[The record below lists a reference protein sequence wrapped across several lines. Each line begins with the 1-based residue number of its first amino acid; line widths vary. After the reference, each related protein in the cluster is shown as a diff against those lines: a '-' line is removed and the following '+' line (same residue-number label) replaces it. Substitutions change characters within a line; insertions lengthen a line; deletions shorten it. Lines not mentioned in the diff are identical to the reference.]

1 MKRKTWAFTAAGAA
15 LALGLLAWAFAPRP
29 LPVETAPV
37 TLGRFE
43 TAIEEDARTRV
54 RDRYVVS
61 APLAGVLQRIA
72 LREGDAV
79 QAGDVVALLTPVLPL
94 LQDERT
100 LREQQARLDM
110 AQAGRERAAARV
122 ARAQVGQQ
130 QARQEA
136 ARSQE
141 LVRQGFVSLSKF
153 DNDALAVQA
162 AQADLE
168 AAQQDL
174 HVAGHDVEQARAAL
188 AAVQRS
194 PGAAAARAFAL
205 RAPVAGRVL
214 RVAQPSEAAVA
225 AGTPLLELGDTARM
239 EVVAELL
246 TTDALQAAPGSRV
259 RIERWGGA
267 GVLEGRVRLVE
278 PAAFTKVSALG
289 VEEQRVRVLMDID
302 SDPAQWRAL
311 GDGYRV
317 GVRIVTSSADGALQ
331 VPVGAVFPVED
342 EGVMAVYRLE
352 GERVRLQPVEV
363 GARNGTQAW
372 VKSGLQPGQEVV
384 VYPPGALRDG
394 ARVERRKVA
403 GDP

>member
-1 MKRKTWAFTAAGAA
+1 MKRKTWAFTAAAGIAAA
-15 LALGLLAWAFAPRP
+15 LLLAWAFAPQP
-29 LPVETAPV
+29 VPVETATV
-37 TLGRFE
+37 TQGKFE
-43 TAIEEDARTRV
+43 AYIEEDGRTRV

-79 QAGDVVALLTPVLPL
+79 QPGDVLALLTPVLPV

-110 AQAGRERAAARV
+110 ALAVRERAAARV
-122 ARAQVGQQ
+122 ARTQVGLQ
-130 QARQEA
+130 QARNEA

-141 LVRQGFVSLSKF
+141 LVRQGFVSLSRF
-153 DNDALAVQA
+153 DNDRLALQA
-162 AQADLE
+162 AQKDVETAE
-168 AAQQDL
+168 QDR
-174 HVAGHDVEQARAAL
+174 HVAEHDVAQARAAL
-188 AAVQRS
+188 SAVQRG
-194 PGAAAARAFAL
+194 PAGAGRAFEL
-205 RAPVAGRVL
+205 RAPVAARVL
-214 RVAQPSEAAVA
+214 RVAQPSETTVV

-246 TTDALQAAPGSRV
+246 TTDALQAVPGSRV
-259 RIERWGGA
+259 RLERWGGA

-302 SDPAQWRAL
+302 SDPASWRAL

-317 GVRIVTSSADGALQ
+317 AVRIVTLSVDAALQ

-342 EGVMAVYRLE
+342 EGVMAVFRLE
-352 GERVRLQPVEV
+352 GGRARLQPVEV
-363 GARNGTQAW
+363 AARNGTQAW
-372 VKSGLQPGQEVV
+372 IRSGLQPGQDVV
-384 VYPPGALRDG
+384 IYPSTAVRDG
-394 ARVERRKVA
+394 TRVQRRKVS
-403 GDP
+403 